1 MPGRD
6 PEHWLHR
13 FSPDEWMRASM
24 NELATAKS
32 SFARHAARP
41 ALASAR
47 RAAGMAWNAVLAL
60 EAEPDARFGRTYID
74 HLRALAEG
82 AALDTSDPTPIP
94 EQVRDAARRLMDDPA
109 AGPQRVVQLVTPK
122 RDNALV
128 DAAETILAEA
138 LARVVRRRPPAS

>member
-13 FSPDEWMRASM
+13 FTPDEWMRASM

-32 SFARHAARP
+32 SLARHASRP
-41 ALASAR
+41 ALASVR

-60 EAEPDARFGRTYID
+60 EPEPDPRFGRTYVD
-74 HLRALAEG
+74 HLRALADG
-82 AALDTSDPTPIP
+82 TPLDTSDPTPIP
-94 EQVRDAARRLMDDPA
+94 SQVRDAARRLMDDPA

-122 RDNALV
+122 RDHALI
-128 DAAETILAEA
+128 DAAETVLAEA